1 MGNKTGRMVAAMG
14 VIAFIITGCGKGE
27 ADRGQENEEILV
39 GMEVKNGADAGDSG
53 RGMNGS
59 AGYDTGGYSSGD
71 MNIGA
76 GEKSSVGTDGSIG
89 TENEA
94 GQARSGGSAW
104 DEYPDSWK
112 AAYFSLDNAYTQVLS
127 AGGTFYALSDRD
139 GQARLDCI
147 GKETLAVEGTV
158 SLEDAAMQSGMAAD
172 EEGNLYLPTEGE
184 ETGIWK
190 IDTGSQKYEKIELED
205 CSNRNDLFL
214 KGIETGGYTYIWCG
228 MAVLGTEQ
236 INGREQE
243 IWHMVDRVY
252 VKDRQMKTVFY
263 QEISNTSGVDVLY
276 FQIDR
281 KGRPGFLVKDEKEIQ
296 LREIDLAGRKMK
308 DPVSLG
314 TAFDCFGMEDAN
326 IPEHLTFT
334 GRGWLYCR
342 ENHLY
347 EFCYDTQEKVQ
358 ILDLA
363 DYGILSRDI
372 LFVGKGEDRIEIIGR
387 DAEYG
392 DLELAVLT
400 PGSSDKTT
408 VTLGVAAVS
417 QELEEAVA
425 QFNRDSTGYRV
436 GIVDYYSQSGSYEDA
451 AEKLKLDVAT
461 GKAPD
466 IIALSGVDYR
476 VFSGKGVLADLYDF
490 MEGDRGFSKD
500 MLVQSVLK
508 ACEEQGH
515 LYGIAPSFQ
524 LHSMWGYADVTK
536 GKSGV
541 TFSELLRLLEDSGKD
556 LNAVGGFSADEPV
569 LTRLCCAAMDEF
581 VDWDE
586 GTCAF
591 DGEYFREVLSFAENY
606 NPGNGDAGYL
616 QGIRERR
623 QVLTVGILSSVADYQ
638 MEKEM
643 YDGNL
648 GVIGYPTM
656 KGSGTAVDFRGSAV
670 AVNAR
675 GGNQTGAWEFVKY
688 YVLQGYDGQ
697 GFPMAQKRFDQVME
711 AAMQEDYTDSEYGAG
726 QEKLPKKYYG
736 GQDGDIAV
744 YAAAREDVD
753 AVRKLVEGVRNRFE
767 MHPAI
772 QNIIN
777 EEAQGYFSGQVDLD
791 RTVDKIQNR
800 VSLLLQEAR

>member
-1 MGNKTGRMVAAMG
+1 MEKETYNIDDILSEVKKRKQEREESAPSFEIKTKNGELPAEKPNNNEESAESKNVEVEEQKVFDNLYVRSESGIADSNIEEEEKRIRDDVVISEKEPVEKKAEAIEQSIADNSKTVPDKQEQQIKEDMPLSLERHATSKIKSVDDLEHTYTMGFR
-14 VIAFIITGCGKGE
+14 GE
-27 ADRGQENEEILV
+27 AL
-39 GMEVKNGADAGDSG
+39 A
-53 RGMNGS
+53 
-59 AGYDTGGYSSGD
+59 
-71 MNIGA
+71 
-76 GEKSSVGTDGSIG
+76 SIASISNF
-89 TENEA
+89 TMIS
-94 GQARSGGSAW
+94 R
-104 DEYPDSWK
+104 
-112 AAYFSLDNAYTQVLS
+112 T
-127 AGGTFYALSDRD
+127 
-139 GQARLDCI
+139 
-147 GKETLAVEGTV
+147 
-158 SLEDAAMQSGMAAD
+158 
-172 EEGNLYLPTEGE
+172 
-184 ETGIWK
+184 
-190 IDTGSQKYEKIELED
+190 EKIELED

-436 GIVDYYSQSGSYEDA
+436 GIVDYYSQS
-451 AEKLKLDVAT
+451 
-461 GKAPD
+461 
-466 IIALSGVDYR
+466 
-476 VFSGKGVLADLYDF
+476 
-490 MEGDRGFSKD
+490 ME
-500 MLVQSVLK
+500 
-508 ACEEQGH
+508 
-515 LYGIAPSFQ
+515 
-524 LHSMWGYADVTK
+524 
-536 GKSGV
+536 
-541 TFSELLRLLEDSGKD
+541 
-556 LNAVGGFSADEPV
+556 
-569 LTRLCCAAMDEF
+569 
-581 VDWDE
+581 
-586 GTCAF
+586 
-591 DGEYFREVLSFAENY
+591 
-606 NPGNGDAGYL
+606 
-616 QGIRERR
+616 
-623 QVLTVGILSSVADYQ
+623 
-638 MEKEM
+638 
-643 YDGNL
+643 
-648 GVIGYPTM
+648 
-656 KGSGTAVDFRGSAV
+656 
-670 AVNAR
+670 
-675 GGNQTGAWEFVKY
+675 
-688 YVLQGYDGQ
+688 
-697 GFPMAQKRFDQVME
+697 
-711 AAMQEDYTDSEYGAG
+711 
-726 QEKLPKKYYG
+726 
-736 GQDGDIAV
+736 
-744 YAAAREDVD
+744 
-753 AVRKLVEGVRNRFE
+753 
-767 MHPAI
+767 
-772 QNIIN
+772 
-777 EEAQGYFSGQVDLD
+777 
-791 RTVDKIQNR
+791 
-800 VSLLLQEAR
+800 